1 MTPSYHVVA
10 STAISAILFL
20 IFRSW
25 GLAIASFISGVFIDL
40 DHVLDYIFEHG
51 LPRDVKKFFHF
62 FYGEKYKKLTLIL
75 HGWEWLFLM
84 AIVSWLTGWPPW
96 VTGLTIGW
104 GQHMLFDRFYNI
116 STFGSYSFFWRLK
129 NGFDATKFL
138 LKNRTKSG
146 KYNRDL

>member
-1 MTPSYHVVA
+1 MTPKYHVAA
-10 STAISAILFL
+10 SITISGILFL

-25 GLAIASFISGVFIDL
+25 GLAIASFVSGIFIDL
-40 DHVLDYIFEHG
+40 DHVIDYIFEHG
-51 LPRDVKKFFHF
+51 LHLDVKKFFHF
-62 FYGEKYKKLTLIL
+62 FYGEQYKKLTLIL
-75 HGWEWLFLM
+75 HGWEWPVLLVI
-84 AIVSWLTGWPPW
+84 ASWLTDWNPW
-96 VTGLTIGW
+96 ITGLTVGW

-129 NGFDATKFL
+129 NGFDTNKIL

>member
-1 MTPSYHVVA
+1 MTPKYHVAA
-10 STAISAILFL
+10 SITISGILFL

-25 GLAIASFISGVFIDL
+25 GLAIASFISGIFIDL
-40 DHVLDYIFEHG
+40 DHVLDYFFEHG
-51 LPRDVKKFFHF
+51 IPLDIKKFFHF
-62 FYGEKYKKLTLIL
+62 FYGEQYKKLTLIL
-75 HGWEWLFLM
+75 HGWEWLVLLLI
-84 AIVSWLTGWPPW
+84 ASRLTDWNPW

-129 NGFDATKFL
+129 NGFDTNKIL
-138 LKNRTKSG
+138 LKNRTKAE